1 MKPTR
6 TLRRRLERL
15 ATASALLALVGCDRI
30 AIALNP
36 PLLPSATAAAP
47 QVELTAGR
55 TQAVAVRVCPAQH
68 YTTDLGYIP
77 SQHTVHVSV
86 GPLPRG
92 VLARWDRDVF
102 RPEDFGLPMICQET
116 QLHLTTAAEADLSS
130 GPSIEVR
137 ASSPS
142 NDNQIY
148 ATSLRLT
155 AAAVPPPPQACTAS
169 DIRSWQDHAAG
180 RLPVTP
186 DTALDDAQLARAG
199 TRLLAAWTERTP
211 NTLAVRALEWDG
223 TGWRW
228 AGPTPINATSEAEIE
243 GLTLLG
249 AAAPAVAT
257 PEAWLVYTVSSFQ
270 SVGIGNPM
278 RLMARRL
285 AAGQRFD
292 IAIEPM
298 VVGSP
303 QLLRAGRSRDGLY
316 VAGVQRDG
324 ARLQLWHARPDSPSP
339 AWTEIA
345 LPDRLDTA
353 IVRSVALALDADG
366 TQLMALNRIDPDPI
380 AGRWVERVQVWR
392 LAVGG
397 DPTRLEP
404 AAPDQELQRNA
415 VLPYGSGDLA
425 LLAGPAGA
433 AAATPQALVAAWTA
447 GDASPGHRV
456 LALDGSTRTWGPLG
470 NLSAHALVSQQA
482 NFSFHRQL
490 FAGCGGAP
498 TLAWAEFGNYPY
510 YNAWAVRAAP
520 DAVNGWITLG
530 GATAQGDPARYSG
543 PRISMLW
550 DGIDGEPL
558 ALVTRTELA
567 TGTVELALR
576 TLRPGGP

>member
-1 MKPTR
+1 MTSTPS
-6 TLRRRLERL
+6 LRRRLERL

-36 PLLPSATAAAP
+36 PLLPSATAVVAELALAP
-47 QVELTAGR
+47 GQAQSVE
-55 TQAVAVRVCPAQH
+55 VSVCPPQH
-68 YTTDLGYIP
+68 YTLDLGYVF
-77 SQHTVHVSV
+77 SSNTVQVAV

-92 VLARWDRDVF
+92 VQARWDRDLF
-102 RPEDFGLPMICQET
+102 RPEDFGVPLVCQAT
-116 QLHLTTAAEADLSS
+116 RLHLSATADADLAS
-130 GPSIEVR
+130 GASIELR
-137 ASSPS
+137 ATAPGNS
-142 NDNQIY
+142 DETY
-148 ATSLRLT
+148 ATRLQLT
-155 AAAVPPPPQACTAS
+155 PVAVPPPPPTCSAA
-169 DIRSWQDHAAG
+169 DIRSWQDHAVG

-199 TRLLAAWTERTP
+199 TRLLAAWTERTSR
-211 NTLAVRALEWDG
+211 TLAVRALEWDG

-249 AAAPAVAT
+249 ATAPAVAS
-257 PEAWLVYTVSSFQ
+257 PEAWLVYTASSFQ
-270 SVGIGNPM
+270 GVGIANPM

-324 ARLQLWHARPDSPSP
+324 ARLQLWHARPESPSP
-339 AWTEIA
+339 TWTTIT

-397 DPTRLEP
+397 DPARLEP
-404 AAPDQELQRNA
+404 AAPDQELQRTL

-447 GDASPGHRV
+447 ADSSPGHRV
-456 LALDGSTRTWGPLG
+456 LALDGSTRTWAPLG
-470 NLSAHALVSQQA
+470 NMSAHGIASQQSD
-482 NFSFHRQL
+482 FSFDRQL

-498 TLAWAEFGNYPY
+498 TLAWATFGNYPHY
-510 YNAWAVRAAP
+510 SAWAVRAAP
-520 DAVNGWITLG
+520 DSPNGWLNLG
-530 GATAQGDPARYSG
+530 GAPAQGDPARYSG

-567 TGTVELALR
+567 TGNVELALR
-576 TLRPGGP
+576 TLRR